1 MEKIFAPEEAR
12 ELIRGWLVHAR
23 KEWKKHGEAARRL
36 ESQYRKVGIASVIL
50 SAIVGAS
57 LFGSLEVAYEPWGR
71 IVAGMLSIA
80 ASVLSSL
87 LTFQKYEE
95 RTEKHRK
102 ASAEHKGALRTLE
115 HLHASLKA
123 STPDQNTIVKLESQ
137 FLELEKF
144 APVVPE
150 SINQAVEQSYEKLTF
165 TATLPNET

>member
-23 KEWKKHGEAARRL
+23 KKWKKHGEAARRL

-57 LFGSLEVAYEPWGR
+57 TLGSLEVAYEPWGR

-102 ASAEHKGALRTLE
+102 ASAEHKGGAENTRALACFSQGLDSRSE
-115 HLHASLKA
+115 HHRE
-123 STPDQNTIVKLESQ
+123 IGV
-137 FLELEKF
+137 
-144 APVVPE
+144 
-150 SINQAVEQSYEKLTF
+150 AVFGVQSR
-165 TATLPNET
+165 PGCS